1 MFREYRFRKEDD
13 AQIHVLEAVV
23 AAMLFFGALQV
34 GTSLIPSD
42 QSTTGLTTLSVT
54 GEDSIR
60 SLYLLDPGIPNGSD
74 FGNSSLIYFLIS
86 GMYGNITSFLNS
98 TIDPSISY
106 TLFYRILP
114 ENTEITILE
123 MLMLVDESVSAHF
136 PFHYKGK
143 LYDVILLLWKEPRGM
158 I

>member
-1 MFREYRFRKEDD
+1 MFRKNRFMRDD
-13 AQIHVLEAVV
+13 EAQIHVLEAVV

-34 GTSLIPSD
+34 GTNLIPSD
-42 QSTTGLTTLSVT
+42 QSTTGLSTIAVT
-54 GEDSIR
+54 GEDALR

-86 GMYGNITSFLNS
+86 GMDGNITSFLNS

-106 TLFYRILP
+106 TLFYRMLP
-114 ENTEITILE
+114 ENTEITIFE
-123 MLMLVDESVSAHF
+123 MVMTVEESVSAHF
-136 PFHYKGK
+136 PFHYMGK